1 MERVHLYGAIP
12 SRGGVVSRLLASKG
26 VLLPW
31 LGYLGP
37 GAVCS
42 LLRRRW
48 LGRLPAAVSAAGVG
62 GGLEGAAGVVDV
74 VSDEVGMGHHRQ
86 LGVERDAGVGARA
99 LGVLGFGERH
109 GEQEVAGRASGMG
122 SPLWMVRVW
131 MVRAGCR
138 RIRTGVGR
146 CWVQGSGGRRTPGR
160 GRREVVGKW
169 NAVGRVRRVASGSL
183 PGTS

>member
-62 GGLEGAAGVVDV
+62 GGLEGAAVVVDV

-109 GEQEVAGRASGMG
+109 GEQEVAGRSVGHGITSVDG
-122 SPLWMVRVW
+122 SCVD
-131 MVRAGCR
+131 GS
-138 RIRTGVGR
+138 
-146 CWVQGSGGRRTPGR
+146 CWVPADQNGSGPVLG
-160 GRREVVGKW
+160 
-169 NAVGRVRRVASGSL
+169 SGQRWSSDT
-183 PGTS
+183 GTWSAGSCG